1 MSIRNLFVCAV
12 LVVTMGCSTNGN
24 TESTAALTVAA
35 VTVPDTDEPKTLF
48 TNVQVFDG
56 VTDGRS
62 AVDVLVQGNL
72 IKQVGAGIDAPGATV
87 IDGGGRTLMPGL
99 IEMHTHIMF
108 QFGVPDSRTFDHA
121 AMGAAAYEGM
131 RTYMDMG
138 SRCAIVERIHEQP
151 LDGVSG

>member
-1 MSIRNLFVCAV
+1 MNASA
-12 LVVTMGCSTNGN
+12 
-24 TESTAALTVAA
+24 
-35 VTVPDTDEPKTLF
+35 
-48 TNVQVFDG
+48 QVFDG